1 MQVKKIYDFD
11 IRTDCWGGAKERI
24 DSLTSDLVDDLA
36 NLLEDGELW
45 QSDDDTDGIPDETT
59 VNDFIWFD
67 DDTYAD
73 WLGFYDSN
81 QMFRWCELVN
91 SGVDEDE
98 IYTDGD
104 ELKTEADLVAEFD
117 VYMSEN
123 PDWEEDYSDW
133 EEWAAD
139 NGWEIFDRG

>member
-1 MQVKKIYDFD
+1 M
-11 IRTDCWGGAKERI
+11 
-24 DSLTSDLVDDLA
+24 
-36 NLLEDGELW
+36 
-45 QSDDDTDGIPDETT
+45 
-59 VNDFIWFD
+59 NDFIWFD
-67 DDTYAD
+67 DDVYAG
-73 WLGFYDSN
+73 WLGFSDSN

-91 SGVDEDE
+91 DGVDEDE

>member
-11 IRTDCWGGAKERI
+11 IRTDCWGGAKDRMEK
-24 DSLTSDLVDDLA
+24 LTDELLDDLEGM
-36 NLLEDGELW
+36 LDDEGLWGEDVPE
-45 QSDDDTDGIPDETT
+45 ETE
-59 VNDFIWFD
+59 VNDFLWFE
-67 DDTYAD
+67 DDTYAS
-73 WLGFYDSN
+73 WLGFSDAS
-81 QMFRWCELVN
+81 QMYKWCELVN
-91 SGVDEDE
+91 SGVEEDE